1 MEFKALLG
9 ISWSN
14 LIVTI
19 LFVIAII
26 YISIKSIKKLIK
38 R

>member
-1 MEFKALLG
+1 MDFKPLIS

-14 LIVTI
+14 LIVSTLLI
-19 LFVIAII
+19 IAIC
-26 YISIKSIKKLIK
+26 YICIKSIKKLIK